1 MAKWVLPGQDPVR
14 SIYLLT
20 RTTRAPSYDVVR
32 SMVVRAFDEQEA
44 RKLASE
50 KAMDE
55 GAYIWLEAN
64 HSHCEELTEAGDS
77 QVVCVDAVN
86 G

>member
-1 MAKWVLPGQDPVR
+1 MAKWTLPGQDPER

-20 RTTRAPSYDVVR
+20 RTTQASSYDVVR

-55 GAYIWLEAN
+55 GAYMWLEAN
-64 HSHCEELTEAGDS
+64 HSHCEELTSAGDS

>member
-1 MAKWVLPGQDPVR
+1 MAKWTLPEKDPVR

-20 RTTRAPSYDVVR
+20 RTARALNYDVVR

-50 KAMDE
+50 KAMEYLQKLGVKVHLNCAVKSYDGHE
-55 GAYIWLEAN
+55 
-64 HSHCEELTEAGDS
+64 
-77 QVVCVDAVN
+77 VVFN
-86 G
+86 TNESFN

>member
-1 MAKWVLPGQDPVR
+1 MAKWTLTGQDPER

-20 RTTRAPSYDVVR
+20 RTTKAPSYDVVN

-55 GAYIWLEAN
+55 GSYIWLEAN
-64 HSHCEELTEAGDS
+64 HSYCEELTSVGES
-77 QVVCVDAVN
+77 QVVCLDSTD